1 VHNPAEQARPEPLT
15 LARHGASA
23 VEAPASRAAF
33 ELGLR
38 LGASGIDS
46 AAWLTADGV
55 PVVHED
61 GHLKQRLRRVPI
73 SRLDSSAVPEGTM
86 RLTELLGLRRTA
98 FDLVLDVEHEAAA
111 TPVLETLDVN
121 GLWSG
126 SDAARRVWLRHHD
139 WRVLASLRAQGVTV
153 HLVHRTRRRDLTEGP
168 ERHAAQ
174 LGSFG
179 IDAVQMPYPDW
190 TGGLVVLFRRFEVS
204 SFASEAEHARMI
216 RDLRGM
222 KVSAISTRHPD
233 RFAG

>member
-1 VHNPAEQARPEPLT
+1 MHDPAEQARPEPLT

-23 VEAPASRAAF
+23 VEAPATRAAF

-38 LGASGIDS
+38 LGASGVDTS
-46 AAWLTADGV
+46 VWLTADGV
-55 PVVHED
+55 PVVHHD

-73 SRLDSSAVPEGTM
+73 NRLDSSAVPEGTM
-86 RLTELLGLRRTA
+86 RLTELLSLRGTV
-98 FDLVLDVEHEAAA
+98 FDLVLDVEHEAAVTA
-111 TPVLETLDVN
+111 VFETLDAN

-126 SDAARRVWLRHHD
+126 SDAAGSVWLRHHD
-139 WRVLASLRAQGVTV
+139 WRVLASLRAQGLTV

-168 ERHAAQ
+168 ERHAAK
-174 LGSFG
+174 LGSVG
-179 IDAVQMPYPDW
+179 VDAVQMPYPDW

-216 RDLRGM
+216 HDLRGM
-222 KVSAISTRHPD
+222 EVRAISTRHPD